1 MFLFLGLIFIF
12 YIWYNACSSKTM
24 EVFDLLSEEAVLRHM
39 KEELERALGLDDVQK
54 QREHVR
60 AVRSMCD
67 LFLQS
72 KSSERPVKTQV
83 SKPSEAAESPSAA
96 EWAAMTGEWPPQQPS
111 KKAFE
116 DDDEES
122 NGKSLFDF

>member
-1 MFLFLGLIFIF
+1 
-12 YIWYNACSSKTM
+12 M

-39 KEELERALGLDDVQK
+39 KEELERALDLKDVQK

-72 KSSERPVKTQV
+72 ERSEHPVKTQVPKV
-83 SKPSEAAESPSAA
+83 SKPSEAAVSPSAA
-96 EWAAMTGEWPPQQPS
+96 EWAAMTGEWPAQQPP

>member
-1 MFLFLGLIFIF
+1 MFMGLIFVF
-12 YIWYNACSSKTM
+12 YICYNAGSSKTM

-39 KEELERALGLDDVQK
+39 KEELERALDLDDVQK

-72 KSSERPVKTQV
+72 ERSERPAKTQV
-83 SKPSEAAESPSAA
+83 SKPSEAAVSPSAA
-96 EWAAMTGEWPPQQPS
+96 EWAAMTGEWPAQQPP

>member
-1 MFLFLGLIFIF
+1 MFLFVGLIFIF
-12 YIWYNACSSKTM
+12 YICYNACSSKTM
-24 EVFDLLSEEAVLRHM
+24 EGFDLLSEEAVLRQM
-39 KEELERALGLDDVQK
+39 KEELERALDLDDVQK

-72 KSSERPVKTQV
+72 ERSERPVKTQV
-83 SKPSEAAESPSAA
+83 PKPSEEAVSPTTA
-96 EWAAMTGEWPPQQPS
+96 EWAAMTGEWPDQQPP
-111 KKAFE
+111 KKTFE
-116 DDDEES
+116 DDDDES

>member
-1 MFLFLGLIFIF
+1 
-12 YIWYNACSSKTM
+12 M

-39 KEELERALGLDDVQK
+39 KEELERALDLDDDVQK

-72 KSSERPVKTQV
+72 ERSERPVKPQV
-83 SKPSEAAESPSAA
+83 SKQSEEAALSPSAA
-96 EWAAMTGEWPPQQPS
+96 EWAAMTGEWPAQQQP

>member
-1 MFLFLGLIFIF
+1 MK
-12 YIWYNACSSKTM
+12 YMM
-24 EVFDLLSEEAVLRHM
+24 EVFGLLSEKAVLRQM
-39 KEELERALGLDDVQK
+39 KEELERALHMDDVQK

-67 LFLQS
+67 LFMQGDS
-72 KSSERPVKTQV
+72 PAKVQTPEPKRSE
-83 SKPSEAAESPSAA
+83 PSAEPSAA
-96 EWAAMTGEWPPQQPS
+96 EWAAMTGEWPVQQP
-111 KKAFE
+111 KKTFE

>member
-1 MFLFLGLIFIF
+1 M
-12 YIWYNACSSKTM
+12 
-24 EVFDLLSEEAVLRHM
+24 LSEEAVLRHM
-39 KEELERALGLDDVQK
+39 KEELERALNLDDVQK

-67 LFLQS
+67 LFLQDERAAKPEPS
-72 KSSERPVKTQV
+72 KVIKSQEQ
-83 SKPSEAAESPSAA
+83 PSAA
-96 EWAAMTGEWPPQQPS
+96 EWAAMTGEWPVQEQP

>member
-1 MFLFLGLIFIF
+1 M
-12 YIWYNACSSKTM
+12 
-24 EVFDLLSEEAVLRHM
+24 LSEEAVLKHM
-39 KEELERALGLDDVQK
+39 KEELEQALNNGDVQK

-72 KSSERPVKTQV
+72 EQPVKIQTPKQTA
-83 SKPSEAAESPSAA
+83 SQSGPSAA
-96 EWAAMTGEWPPQQPS
+96 EWAAMTGEWPPQQVP

-116 DDDEES
+116 DDDDES

>member
-1 MFLFLGLIFIF
+1 MFLFAGLIFIF
-12 YIWYNACSSKTM
+12 YICYNAGSSKTM
-24 EVFDLLSEEAVLRHM
+24 EVFELLSEEAVLRHM
-39 KEELERALGLDDVQK
+39 KEELERALDLDDVQK

-67 LFLQS
+67 LFLQGER
-72 KSSERPVKTQV
+72 SERPVKTQV
-83 SKPSEAAESPSAA
+83 SKPSEAAVSPSAA
-96 EWAAMTGEWPPQQPS
+96 EWAAMTGEWPDQQPP

-116 DDDEES
+116 EDDDES

>member
-1 MFLFLGLIFIF
+1 MFLFAGLIFVF
-12 YIWYNACSSKTM
+12 YICYNAGSSKTM
-24 EVFDLLSEEAVLRHM
+24 EVFELLSEEAVLRHM
-39 KEELERALGLDDVQK
+39 KEELERALDLDDVQK

-67 LFLQS
+67 LFLQG
-72 KSSERPVKTQV
+72 ERPVKTQV
-83 SKPSEAAESPSAA
+83 SKPSEAAVSPSAA
-96 EWAAMTGEWPPQQPS
+96 EWAAMTGEWPDQQPP

-116 DDDEES
+116 EDDDES

>member
-1 MFLFLGLIFIF
+1 MR
-12 YIWYNACSSKTM
+12 
-24 EVFDLLSEEAVLRHM
+24 EVFGLLSEETVLRHM
-39 KEELERALGLDDVQK
+39 KEELEQALANGDVQK

-72 KSSERPVKTQV
+72 ERSEKKEMPKQT
-83 SKPSEAAESPSAA
+83 ESQSGPSAA
-96 EWAAMTGEWPPQQPS
+96 EWAAMTGEWPVQQPR
-111 KKAFE
+111 KAFE
-116 DDDEES
+116 DDDDES